1 MMNEGS
7 VEMHGPRPRQV
18 SGRMRRRLVIGLLIA
33 LGLGDARR
41 FLPSTVV
48 AGDPKA
54 HGLNEGK
61 AGAIV
66 KVKAIRPRRDPSFRL
81 SSQQIATVEPYVQ
94 AGLKARVSGVVRQVS
109 KNIGEPVRAGYD
121 TAQFRLQEIQARVSA
136 EVAEAARTSG
146 ARFGA
151 LGDAQEAVRQAQEM
165 YRKFKD
171 IQFGMIGPKAQFDA
185 LELLT
190 AVQALNQA
198 RVSYLQQVV
207 EFNRSQFRLYAAIGQ
222 SAGSGI
228 DDAVTQPLGVPVV
241 PLRPPIVPAIS
252 DTKP

>member
-33 LGLGDARR
+33 LGLGGVAVGVAMLGG

-109 KNIGEPVRAGYD
+109 KNIGEPVRAGELLLEID
-121 TAQFRLQEIQARVSA
+121 VPDLEQAVDQKSSLIAQRERELTVAATRAPRRAASCTATWPVPPAPPWINAKSPGCT
-136 EVAEAARTSG
+136 AARS
-146 ARFGA
+146 
-151 LGDAQEAVRQAQEM
+151 
-165 YRKFKD
+165 
-171 IQFGMIGPKAQFDA
+171 
-185 LELLT
+185 
-190 AVQALNQA
+190 
-198 RVSYLQQVV
+198 
-207 EFNRSQFRLYAAIGQ
+207 
-222 SAGSGI
+222 
-228 DDAVTQPLGVPVV
+228 
-241 PLRPPIVPAIS
+241 
-252 DTKP
+252 